1 MLQDIA
7 VKTMAYQAL
16 GAKQDDYAD
25 SLKKHQNAK
34 NACVLKGKGNAY
46 KKYRYWR

>member
-1 MLQDIA
+1 
-7 VKTMAYQAL
+7 MAYQAL

-34 NACVLKGKGNAY
+34 NACVLKGKNVY
-46 KKYRYWR
+46 KETVTGDK